1 MCLGSSIQEANWVQL
16 LAVQFLYMTFNC
28 AQVSLMQVM
37 VLTLAYMLLLYV
49 NDKATSLAYLTIVN
63 YLAS

>member
-1 MCLGSSIQEANWVQL
+1 M
-16 LAVQFLYMTFNC
+16 QFLYMTFNC
-28 AQVSLMQVM
+28 AQVSLMQEM

-49 NDKATSLAYLTIVN
+49 NDKATSLVYLTIVN